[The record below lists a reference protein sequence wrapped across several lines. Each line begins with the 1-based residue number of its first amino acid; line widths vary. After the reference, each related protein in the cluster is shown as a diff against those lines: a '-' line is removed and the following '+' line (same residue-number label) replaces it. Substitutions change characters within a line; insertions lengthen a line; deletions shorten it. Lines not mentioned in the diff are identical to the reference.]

1 MNFLDIARN
10 RQSCRSYDENRSVEQ
25 EKLDAILEALRLAPS
40 ACNGQP
46 YHVTVCRGQVAKDVA
61 AATAG
66 MGLNKF
72 AAQAPVMLVL
82 SEMPYV
88 RTAAMGA
95 KVKGNDYRSIDIGI
109 AAAYMTAEATAQGLD
124 TCMLGW
130 FNDKKIRALCGLE
143 YPVRLV
149 ITLGYAKEG
158 DPLRK
163 KVRKE
168 MDDLVSYR

>member
-1 MNFLDIARN
+1 MNFIDIARN

>member
-46 YHVTVCRGQVAKDVA
+46 YHVTVCRGQAAKDVA

-168 MDDLVSYR
+168 MDELVSHR

>member
-1 MNFLDIARN
+1 
-10 RQSCRSYDENRSVEQ
+10 
-25 EKLDAILEALRLAPS
+25 
-40 ACNGQP
+40 
-46 YHVTVCRGQVAKDVA
+46 
-61 AATAG
+61 
-66 MGLNKF
+66 
-72 AAQAPVMLVL
+72 
-82 SEMPYV
+82 
-88 RTAAMGA
+88 
-95 KVKGNDYRSIDIGI
+95 
-109 AAAYMTAEATAQGLD
+109 
-124 TCMLGW
+124 MLGW